1 MIFRQKLGRVSIY
14 ECIEVHDTYNSL
26 SNYDL
31 FSDNRHVC
39 RRLAVDL
46 GIGCLYLVSFGKVG
60 GFCRLL
66 DLQRFV
72 YLLQPRLDF
81 ALGYECLFGKR
92 CVYHLH
98 NFVFDG

>member
-1 MIFRQKLGRVSIY
+1 MIFRQKLGRGSIY

-39 RRLAVDL
+39 RRLAIDL

-72 YLLQPRLDF
+72 YLLQFLLDF
-81 ALGYECLFGKR
+81 ALGNVGLLG
-92 CVYHLH
+92 
-98 NFVFDG
+98 

>member
-1 MIFRQKLGRVSIY
+1 MIFRQKLGRGVIS

-31 FSDNRHVC
+31 FSDDRHVC

-46 GIGCLYLVSFGKVG
+46 GIGCLYLVSLGKVG

-66 DLQRFV
+66 DPQ
-72 YLLQPRLDF
+72 
-81 ALGYECLFGKR
+81 
-92 CVYHLH
+92 
-98 NFVFDG
+98 